1 MVLQKLHDT
10 GLYAKLEKC
19 VFHQPQVEFLGCII
33 FEKGLFMN
41 PKKIQTIMEWRKPKT
56 IRDVQYFLNF
66 TNFYWLFIQDY
77 SKIAAPLTR
86 LTCKDKLKWTA
97 GVDQAF

>member
-1 MVLQKLHDT
+1 VVCYLADNLIFSKNEKDHKNHVQMVLQKLHDT

-66 TNFYWLFIQDY
+66 TNFY
-77 SKIAAPLTR
+77 
-86 LTCKDKLKWTA
+86 
-97 GVDQAF
+97 